1 MLKIK
6 EAIFAALGFRYLLY
20 AELEISFFSCPRKH
34 YQKKR
39 SCSALLEQLLF
50 HFIPKKNAG
59 YQVLPLDLLA
69 DE

>member
-34 YQKKR
+34 YQKKKE
-39 SCSALLEQLLF
+39 LLRFIGATPFSF
-50 HFIPKKNAG
+50 HTKKKRRLSG
-59 YQVLPLDLLA
+59 TPP
-69 DE
+69 

>member
-34 YQKKR
+34 YQKKGVAPLYW
-39 SCSALLEQLLF
+39 SNSF
-50 HFIPKKNAG
+50 FISYQKKNAG

>member
-20 AELEISFFSCPRKH
+20 AELEISFLAVHGSITKKKGVAPLYWSNSFFIS
-34 YQKKR
+34 YQ
-39 SCSALLEQLLF
+39 
-50 HFIPKKNAG
+50 KKNAG